1 MPPQVRCVIL
11 LLAIDIP
18 DRYLNTL
25 PAKIPRNKPKEI
37 ALRLQTHMI
46 RVLIVDDHT
55 IVRRGIKA
63 LLAEMDNI
71 QVVGEAD
78 NGLEAISL
86 SKELEPDVILL
97 DLLMPVMD
105 GIETTRQ
112 IIARQPH
119 MRVLGMTSFI
129 YHEKIIPAIRAG
141 AIGTVMLESAPS
153 ELIQS
158 IYKVHRGEQAFH
170 LGIAS

>member
-1 MPPQVRCVIL
+1 
-11 LLAIDIP
+11 
-18 DRYLNTL
+18 
-25 PAKIPRNKPKEI
+25 
-37 ALRLQTHMI
+37 MI
-46 RVLIVDDHT
+46 QVLIVDDHS

-63 LLAEMDNI
+63 LLAEMDDI

-78 NGLEAISL
+78 NGLEAIRL
-86 SKELEPDVILL
+86 SKELEPDVILM

-129 YHEKIIPAIRAG
+129 SDEKIIPAIKAG
-141 AIGTVMLESAPS
+141 AMGTIMQESAPS

-158 IYKVHRGEQAFH
+158 IYKVHQCEQAFH
-170 LGIAS
+170 PSIAG

>member
-1 MPPQVRCVIL
+1 
-11 LLAIDIP
+11 
-18 DRYLNTL
+18 
-25 PAKIPRNKPKEI
+25 
-37 ALRLQTHMI
+37 MI
-46 RVLIVDDHT
+46 RVLIVDDHA

-63 LLAEMDNI
+63 FLQEVDDI

-86 SKELEPDVILL
+86 SKKLEPDVILM
-97 DLLMPVMD
+97 DLLLPAMD
-105 GIETTRQ
+105 GIEATRQ

-129 YHEKIIPAIRAG
+129 YHERIIPAIQAG
-141 AIGTVMLESAPS
+141 AMGYVMQESAPS

-158 IYKVHRGEQAFH
+158 IYMVHRGEQAFDQSTT
-170 LGIAS
+170 L